1 MPSIPPLIRRT
12 NGSWGT
18 RDFGVS
24 AAIVS
29 LSNSKLKPLTPNR
42 KDKQLDQ
49 SPGLP
54 NKRERVSF
62 GRLARDGVVEL
73 VLTTVLL
80 FGVVSIVRWVIGPSP
95 ISRTIPGIH
104 TELWIVGAAVAFL
117 LAGLILSPPGRA
129 SGGHMNPAISLA
141 MWRFGVFPG
150 AGVIPYTIAQ
160 LLGSVLGVV
169 AARGVWGHVVAE
181 SPVEYAAL
189 QPGQGWST
197 WQLFVVEALGMTVI
211 AFVVGLCL
219 AVPRLT
225 SFVPWIVGSL
235 VGLGIALLGTATG
248 GSLNPA
254 RQFGPAVASGQ
265 TRFLWVY
272 LLAPMFGAAI
282 AAWLRRKIQRQRR
295 VLTHRL
301 CGTVG
306 TSTAKVIEGVSHLIG
321 ANRIT

>member
-1 MPSIPPLIRRT
+1 MQEYRALPKNAERL
-12 NGSWGT
+12 G
-18 RDFGVS
+18 
-24 AAIVS
+24 IV
-29 LSNSKLKPLTPNR
+29 
-42 KDKQLDQ
+42 
-49 SPGLP
+49 
-54 NKRERVSF
+54 
-62 GRLARDGVVEL
+62 RLARDSAIEL
-73 VLTTVLL
+73 ILTSILL
-80 FGVVSIVRWVIGPSP
+80 FGVVTIVRWVIGPSA
-95 ISRTIPGIH
+95 ISRAIPGIH
-104 TELWIVGAAVAFL
+104 AELWIVGAAIALL

-129 SGGHMNPAISLA
+129 SGGHTNPAISLA

-150 AGVIPYTIAQ
+150 AGVIPYSIAQ

-169 AARGVWGHVVAE
+169 AARTVWGHIVAE
-181 SPVEYAAL
+181 PPVVYAAL
-189 QPGQGWST
+189 QPGPGWST
-197 WQLFVVEALGMTVI
+197 WELFVVEALGMTVI
-211 AFVVGLCL
+211 ALVVGLCL

-282 AAWLRRKIQRQRR
+282 AAWLRRKIQCQRR

-301 CGTVG
+301 CGTIG
-306 TSTAKVIEGVSHLIG
+306 TSTAKVIEDVSHLIG
-321 ANRIT
+321 ANRITDTQPET